1 MKRICFVLSS
11 HGFGH
16 MARNLP
22 LIQELATRDDIENLP
37 IFLNRMDCLKVVDSS
52 KYYNSANEFCEEFC
66 EKIILLVMD
75 ERK

>member
-11 HGFGH
+11 YGFGH

-22 LIQELATRDDIENLP
+22 LIQEFAISDDIENLP
-37 IFLNRMDCLKVVDSS
+37 ILLKRMDRLKVVDSS
-52 KYYNSANEFCEEFC
+52 KYYNSANEIY
-66 EKIILLVMD
+66 EKIISLVMD